1 MSGKVVTGGIITSK
15 DSKWVMIYSLN
26 RQLHFKE

>member
-1 MSGKVVTGGIITSK
+1 MTSK